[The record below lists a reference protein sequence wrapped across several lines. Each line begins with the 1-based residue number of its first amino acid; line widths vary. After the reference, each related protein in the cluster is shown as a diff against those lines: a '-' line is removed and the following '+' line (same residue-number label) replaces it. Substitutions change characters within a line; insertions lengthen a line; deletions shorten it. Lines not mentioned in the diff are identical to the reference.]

1 MATYREDWRFIGFFK
16 GIAAIALTGGCAIV
30 FENSALAQSNI
41 VPDASLGAESSV
53 VVPNVDNLPVEVIEG
68 GAQRGQNLFHSFE
81 QFNVLAG
88 REAYF
93 FSPNAAIENI
103 LARVTGTNRS
113 DILGTLGTYGNS
125 QPNLFLIN
133 PNGIVFGEN
142 AQLNVGGS
150 FFASTANSLVFDNG
164 FEFSAANPQAPPL
177 LTINVPFGLQY
188 DANPGSIVNQSVVGL
203 QVQTGKILAL
213 VGGDVTMQNSIL
225 FAPQGS
231 IELGSVAGNSRVN
244 LIPTS
249 TGYTLGYENVEN
261 FQDIRL
267 TQNAFVFT
275 NDNINA
281 GSIQVQGRN
290 VTLSDGSF
298 IATTTFGSGKGGD
311 LIINASESVQVIGT
325 SADGR
330 SSSLSA
336 GTSGTGDAGDI
347 RITTPALLVRDGAA
361 VTAGTSDVG
370 KGGNLIINASNSV
383 QVIGTTADGQF
394 GSNISA
400 NASGAGDAGDIRI
413 TTRELLVG
421 DGAGVNA
428 GTLSAGK
435 GGNLIINASDSVQ
448 VIGESVNGQFGSGLL
463 ALTTSDATGDAGNL
477 TITTG
482 QLLISDGAT
491 LNVGTLGVGKG
502 GSLIINASD
511 SVQVIGRSA
520 DGEFGSLLSSGT
532 LRTGDAGEMRITT
545 GQLLIADGATI
556 NAGTFGAGKGGN
568 LIINASE
575 GVQVMG
581 RSADGEFGSN
591 LSVQANGNMTGNAG
605 DLTITTPR
613 LLILDG
619 AFVSADTHGSGRGGN
634 LTVNASDS
642 VQVIGTSTDGEF
654 RSYLTADTLEVGN
667 AGDLTI
673 TTPRL
678 LISDGALVSASTFD
692 AGNGGNLTVNASE
705 SVQVIGRSADGEF
718 GSNLSVEATADATGN
733 AGDLTITTS
742 ELLISDGAQ
751 VSATT
756 SGSGK
761 AGNLIVNA
769 SESVQVIGRSADGE
783 FGSNLSV
790 QANANAT
797 GNAGDLTITTPGLLI
812 SGGAFVSADTYGSGR
827 GGSLIVDASDS
838 VQVIGTSTDGEFASY
853 LSVQANDNTIGN
865 AGNLTINTSELVILD
880 GAFVSA
886 DTYGSGKGGNLTV
899 DASESVQVIGTSAD
913 GEFRSFLSADTLGT
927 GDAGDLTITTP
938 ELVVLDGALVSTDT
952 YGAGKGGNLT
962 VNASESVQVIGES
975 ADIRFASQL
984 TAQTQGTGNA
994 GNLTISTGQLLVR
1007 DGAQVSA
1014 GTLGT
1019 GEGGD
1024 LIVNA
1029 SESVQVIGRSADGEF
1044 FSGLF
1049 ASAPN
1054 GGIAGDL
1061 SVTTSQMTVQ
1071 DGARVTVSSPSGQAG
1086 NLSITTDSLFLN
1098 RGRITAETAES
1109 RAEGGANINL
1119 QVSEVWLMGNES
1131 LVAATAFDSAN
1142 GGNINIDTQFLV
1154 ALPPEG
1160 SNGSDIIANAD
1171 RGNGGRIN
1179 ITTQGIFGIEFR
1191 DELTPDNDITAT
1203 SDFGLDGEFILT
1215 QPDIDPSRGLA
1226 ELPTDVVDGTRQI
1239 DRRCTPGGAA
1249 QDNSFTITGRGGLP
1263 PNPTDPLTSEAVIA
1277 DWVTLNSEENTNRVT
1292 PEANPTS
1299 ATPKLLVEAQSWTYS
1314 PNGQVVLVAQAPTV
1328 TPQRPWQASPS
1339 CDDFQATAH

>member
-1 MATYREDWRFIGFFK
+1 MANYRDDWQLKGFFR
-16 GIAAIALTGGCAIV
+16 GIAAIAVAGGCAIAS
-30 FENSALAQSNI
+30 EHRALAQSNI

-53 VVPNVDNLPVEVIEG
+53 VVPNFDNLPIEVIEG

-93 FSPNAAIENI
+93 FSPDAAIQNI

-142 AQLNVGGS
+142 ARLSVGGS
-150 FFASTANSLVFDNG
+150 FFASTANSLVFDND

-177 LTINVPFGLQY
+177 LTINVPLGLQY
-188 DANPGSIVNQSVVGL
+188 DANPGSIINQSVVGL
-203 QVQTGKILAL
+203 QVQTGRTLAL

-225 FAPQGS
+225 FAPEGS
-231 IELGSVAGNSRVN
+231 IELGSVTGNSQVN

-249 TGYTLGYENVEN
+249 TGYTLGYENIEN

-275 NDNINA
+275 NNNINA
-281 GSIQVQGRN
+281 GTIQVQGRN

-298 IATTTFGSGKGGD
+298 IATSTFGSGKGGD

-330 SSSLSA
+330 SSNLSA

-361 VTAGTSDVG
+361 VTAGTSGLG
-370 KGGNLIINASNSV
+370 KGGNLIINASDSV
-383 QVIGTTADGQF
+383 EVIGSTADGQL

-400 NASGAGDAGDIRI
+400 NTSGAGDAGDIRI
-413 TTRELLVG
+413 TTRELLVS
-421 DGAGVNA
+421 DGAGVSA

-463 ALTTSDATGDAGNL
+463 ALTASDATGDAGNL

-482 QLLISDGAT
+482 QLLIADGAT
-491 LNVGTLGVGKG
+491 INVGTLGVGNG
-502 GSLIINASD
+502 GSLIINASE
-511 SVQVIGRSA
+511 SVQVVGRSA
-520 DGEFGSLLSSGT
+520 AGEFGSLVSSGT

-545 GQLLIADGATI
+545 GQLLIADGAAI

-575 GVQVMG
+575 GVQVIG
-581 RSADGEFGSN
+581 TSTDGEFRSN
-591 LSVQANGNMTGNAG
+591 LSVQAAANSRGNAG
-605 DLTITTPR
+605 DLSITTPK
-613 LLILDG
+613 LVILDG
-619 AFVSADTHGSGRGGN
+619 AFVSADTYGSGNGGN
-634 LTVNASDS
+634 LTVNTSES
-642 VQVIGTSTDGEF
+642 VQVIGTSADGEF
-654 RSYLTADTLEVGN
+654 LSYLTADTLEEGN
-667 AGDLTI
+667 AGDLII

-678 LISDGALVSASTFD
+678 LISDGGLVSASTFN
-692 AGNGGNLTVNASE
+692 AGDGGNLTVNASE
-705 SVQVIGRSADGEF
+705 SVQVIGRSADGEL
-718 GSNLSVEATADATGN
+718 GSNLSVQANANSTGD

-756 SGSGK
+756 SGLGK
-761 AGNLIVNA
+761 AGNLIINA
-769 SESVQVIGRSADGE
+769 SEGVQVMGRSADGE
-783 FGSNLSV
+783 FSSNLSV
-790 QANANAT
+790 QANANAA
-797 GNAGDLTITTPGLLI
+797 GNAGDLTITTSELLI
-812 SGGAFVSADTYGSGR
+812 SGGAFVSADTFGSGR
-827 GGSLIVDASDS
+827 GGNLIVDASES
-838 VQVIGTSTDGEFASY
+838 VQVIGTSTDGDASY
-853 LSVQANDNTIGN
+853 LSVQANDNTVRN
-865 AGNLTINTSELVILD
+865 AGNLTITTSELVILD

-899 DASESVQVIGTSAD
+899 DASDSVQVSGTSAN
-913 GEFRSFLSADTLGT
+913 GEFRTFLSASTLGT
-927 GDAGDLTITTP
+927 GDAGDLTITTS
-938 ELVVLDGALVSTDT
+938 ELLIMDGALVSTET
-952 YGAGKGGNLT
+952 YDAGKGGNLT

-1029 SESVQVIGRSADGEF
+1029 SESVQVMGRSADNEF

-1061 SVTTSQMTVQ
+1061 SIATRQMTVQ

-1086 NLSITTDSLFLN
+1086 NLSIATNSLFLD

-1109 RAEGGANINL
+1109 GTEDGANINL
-1119 QVSEVWLMGNES
+1119 QVSDVWLMGNES
-1131 LVAATAFDSAN
+1131 LVSATAFDTAN
-1142 GGNINIDTQFLV
+1142 GGNINIDTKFLV
-1154 ALPPEG
+1154 ALPPQGSEG
-1160 SNGSDIIANAD
+1160 SNIIANAD

-1191 DELTPDNDITAT
+1191 DELTPGNDITAS

-1226 ELPTDVVDGTRQI
+1226 ELPTDVVDGTQQI

-1249 QDNSFTITGRGGLP
+1249 QGSSFTVTGRGGLP
-1263 PNPTDPLTSEAVIA
+1263 SNPTDPLTGEAVIA
-1277 DWVTLNSEENTNRVT
+1277 DWVTLNSEENTDSVT

-1299 ATPKLLVEAQSWTYS
+1299 VAPKPVVEAQSWTYS
-1314 PNGQVVLVAQAPTV
+1314 TNGQVVLVAQAPTV
-1328 TPQRPWQASPS
+1328 TPQRPWQTSPS
-1339 CDDFQATAH
+1339 CNDFRATAH

>member
-1 MATYREDWRFIGFFK
+1 MANYRDDWRLTGFFK
-16 GIAAIALTGGCAIV
+16 GIGSIVLIGGCAIASG
-30 FENSALAQSNI
+30 NTALAQSNI

-53 VVPNVDNLPVEVIEG
+53 VVPNFDNLPVEVIEG
-68 GAQRGQNLFHSFE
+68 GAQRAQNLFHSFLE
-81 QFNVLAG
+81 FNVKG
-88 REAYF
+88 DRGAYF
-93 FSPNAAIENI
+93 FSPDATIQNI

-150 FFASTANSLVFDNG
+150 FFASTANSLVFDND

-177 LTINVPFGLQY
+177 LTINVPLGLQY

-203 QVQTGKILAL
+203 QVQTGKTLAL
-213 VGGDVTMQNSIL
+213 VGGDVTMQTSIL
-225 FAPQGS
+225 FAPEGS

-249 TGYTLGYENVEN
+249 TGYTLGYENIEN

-275 NDNINA
+275 NDNIDA
-281 GSIQVQGRN
+281 GTIQVQGRN

-298 IATTTFGSGKGGD
+298 IATSTFGSGKGGN

-336 GTSGTGDAGDI
+336 GTSGTGDSGDI
-347 RITTPALLVRDGAA
+347 RITTPALLVRDGADIS
-361 VTAGTSDVG
+361 AGTS
-370 KGGNLIINASNSV
+370 
-383 QVIGTTADGQF
+383 
-394 GSNISA
+394 
-400 NASGAGDAGDIRI
+400 
-413 TTRELLVG
+413 
-421 DGAGVNA
+421 GV
-428 GTLSAGK
+428 GK

-448 VIGESVNGQFGSGLL
+448 VIGTTADGRFSSGLL
-463 ALTTSDATGDAGNL
+463 ALATSDATGDAGNLTITTRQLLISDGASINASTSGAGKGGSLIINASDSVQVIGTSADGQLSSILSSGTLRTGDAGEIRITTGQLLISGGASINASTLGAGKSGSLIINATEGVQVIGTSADGQLSSGLLALATSDATGDAGNL

-482 QLLISDGAT
+482 QLLISDGASINT
-491 LNVGTLGVGKG
+491 GTLGAGKG
-502 GSLIINASD
+502 GSLIINAS
-511 SVQVIGRSA
+511 
-520 DGEFGSLLSSGT
+520 
-532 LRTGDAGEMRITT
+532 
-545 GQLLIADGATI
+545 
-556 NAGTFGAGKGGN
+556 
-568 LIINASE
+568 E
-575 GVQVMG
+575 GVQVVG

-591 LSVQANGNMTGNAG
+591 LSVQANDNATGNAG

-619 AFVSADTHGSGRGGN
+619 AFVSADTYGSGRGGN
-634 LTVNASDS
+634 LTVNASEL
-642 VQVIGTSTDGEF
+642 VQVIGASNDSEF
-654 RSYLTADTLEVGN
+654 RSYLTADTLGIGN

-678 LISDGALVSASTFD
+678 LISDGGLVSASTFD
-692 AGNGGNLTVNASE
+692 AGNGGNLTVKASG

-718 GSNLSVEATADATGN
+718 SSNLSAQATANATGD

-742 ELLISDGAQ
+742 ELLISDGAL
-751 VSATT
+751 VSAST
-756 SGSGK
+756 SGAGK
-761 AGNLIVNA
+761 GGNLIVNA
-769 SESVQVIGRSADGE
+769 SEGVQVMGRSADGK
-783 FGSNLSV
+783 FGSNLTV
-790 QANANAT
+790 QANATAT
-797 GNAGDLTITTPGLLI
+797 GNAGDLTITTPELLI
-812 SGGAFVSADTYGSGR
+812 SGGAFVSASTFGSGR
-827 GGSLIVDASDS
+827 GGNLIVNASDS

-853 LSVQANDNTIGN
+853 LSVQANDNTIRN
-865 AGNLTINTSELVILD
+865 AGNLTISTSELVILD

-913 GEFRSFLSADTLGT
+913 GTFRSFLSADTLGT
-927 GDAGDLTITTP
+927 GDAGDLTITTS
-938 ELVVLDGALVSTDT
+938 ELVILDGALVSTDT

-962 VNASESVQVIGES
+962 VNASESVYVIGES
-975 ADIRFASQL
+975 ADIQFASQL
-984 TAQTQGTGNA
+984 TAQTQGAGNA

-1014 GTLGT
+1014 GILGT

-1029 SESVQVIGRSADGEF
+1029 SESVELIGRSADGEF

-1054 GGIAGDL
+1054 GGIAGNL
-1061 SVTTSQMTVQ
+1061 SITTRQMTLQ
-1071 DGARVTVSSPSGQAG
+1071 DGQVTVSSPSGQAG
-1086 NLSITTDSLFLN
+1086 NLSISTDSLFLN
-1098 RGRITAETAES
+1098 RGRITAETAE
-1109 RAEGGANINL
+1109 GGANINL
-1119 QVSEVWLMGNES
+1119 QVSDVWLMGNES
-1131 LVAATAFDSAN
+1131 LVSATAFDTAN

-1154 ALPPEG
+1154 ALPPQG
-1160 SNGSDIIANAD
+1160 SKGSDIIANAD

-1191 DELTPDNDITAT
+1191 DELTPGNDITAS

-1226 ELPTDVVDGTRQI
+1226 ELPTDVVDGTQQI
-1239 DRRCTPGGAA
+1239 DRRCTPGRAA
-1249 QDNSFTITGRGGLP
+1249 QGSSFTVTGRGGLP
-1263 PNPTDPLTSEAVIA
+1263 PNPTDPLTGEAIIA
-1277 DWVTLNSEENTNRVT
+1277 DWVTLNSEENTDSVT

-1299 ATPKLLVEAQSWTYS
+1299 VAPKPVVEAQSWTYS
-1314 PNGQVVLVAQAPTV
+1314 PHGQVVLVAQAPTV
-1328 TPQRPWQASPS
+1328 TPQRSWQASSS
-1339 CDDFQATAH
+1339 CNDFRATAY